1 MNALTKENIMNNA
14 ENIMD
19 SAKNA
24 MNSAKDV
31 LTNTIND
38 FSSPK
43 MVETTDKSFL
53 DSNGI
58 IAKVVFLILV
68 VIIYIILF
76 YIVVYLISYFI
87 AVPSNPFLI
96 NGQVQGTTL
105 ISIPQNP
112 SDTTSKTI
120 IRSNNR
126 PSGIEF
132 TWVVWLNY
140 KDSIYNDKY
149 SPVFVKGDIS
159 TPELSYCSI
168 NNCPGVYFGK
178 KTDTS
183 PNGPNTLHILIDTPS
198 SPAINNNTNSP
209 IIKIENLPTDTYF
222 HLAIRCQ
229 NTYID
234 IYINGT
240 LVKRQN
246 LMNVP
251 KQNFYNVNVC
261 PSGGF
266 NGTLSNLQYFDKALT
281 VVEIN
286 TIVQNGPNQKDIK
299 SNNPFSAIIPN
310 TISTSWYNS
319 FLH

>member
-1 MNALTKENIMNNA
+1 MSELTKENIMNNA
-14 ENIMD
+14 EKTINNV
-19 SAKNA
+19 KN
-24 MNSAKDV
+24 V
-31 LTNTIND
+31 LNNTIND

-43 MVETTDKSFL
+43 TLETTDKSFL
-53 DSNGI
+53 NSNGF

-68 VIIYIILF
+68 VIIYIIFF
-76 YIVVYLISYFI
+76 YIVVYLIDYFTS
-87 AVPSNPFLI
+87 VPSNPFLI
-96 NGQVQGTTL
+96 NGQVEGTTL

-112 SDTTSKTI
+112 SNTSSKTI
-120 IRSNNR
+120 VRSNNR
-126 PSGIEF
+126 PTGIEF

-140 KDSIYNDKY
+140 KDSIKDGVY

-159 TPELSYCSI
+159 TPDLSYCSI

-178 KTDTS
+178 KTDTM
-183 PNGPNTLHILIDTPS
+183 PNALHILIDTPS
-198 SPAINNNTNSP
+198 SQAINNTNIP
-209 IIKIENLPTDTYF
+209 IIKIDNLPIDTYF

-251 KQNFYNVNVC
+251 KQNYYNVNVC
-261 PSGGF
+261 PNGGF
-266 NGTLSNLQYFDKALT
+266 SGTLSNLQYFDKALT

-286 TIVQNGPNQKDIK
+286 NIVQNGPNQKAIK
-299 SNNPFSAIIPN
+299 TGNPFSSILPN

-319 FLH
+319 FLR

>member
-1 MNALTKENIMNNA
+1 MNELTRETVMDNA
-14 ENIMD
+14 QNVMD
-19 SAKNA
+19 SAKNT
-24 MNSAKDV
+24 MNNAKNV
-31 LTNTIND
+31 LTNTISE

-43 MVETTDKSFL
+43 TVETTDKSFL

-76 YIVVYLISYFI
+76 YVVVYLISYFT
-87 AVPSNPFLI
+87 ASPTNPLII
-96 NGQVQGTTL
+96 NGQVEGTTL
-105 ISIPQNP
+105 ISVPQNP
-112 SDTTSKTI
+112 SDTSSKTI
-120 IRSNNR
+120 VRSNNR
-126 PSGIEF
+126 ATGIEF

-140 KDSIYNDKY
+140 KNSVHADKY

-159 TPELSYCSI
+159 TPDLSYCSI
-168 NNCPGVYFGK
+168 NNCPGVYFGRK
-178 KTDTS
+178 DDTE
-183 PNGPNTLHILIDTPS
+183 PNKLRVLIDTPS
-198 SPAINNNTNSP
+198 SPATSNANVP
-209 IIKIENLPTDTYF
+209 IITIDNLPVETYF

-251 KQNFYNVNVC
+251 KQNYYNVNVSPC
-261 PSGGF
+261 GGF
-266 NGTLSNLQYFDKALT
+266 SGTLSNLQYFDKSLT

-286 TIVQNGPNQKDIK
+286 AIVQNGPNQKSIK
-299 SNNPFSAIIPN
+299 SNNNPFSSIIPN
-310 TISTSWYNS
+310 NISTSWYNS